1 MLKEPLALIGMSC
14 RLPGG
19 DGLDEFWNL
28 VVQGATAWGSLPA
41 DRLNRDL
48 YFAPDK
54 GTVGKSYS
62 ELGGLV
68 SGRSVDQSVCP
79 LTAEQANHYDIAHQV
94 FLEVASRACRDAGL
108 DPFAMPK
115 DSKTGVYVGHTG
127 GSARVGDYVYSTRI
141 DEAAHILEHVDVA
154 RKLLGDDAVARV
166 AEEVTVAVR
175 QRYPGRQAGRPVTLS
190 ALDAARLVREA
201 LKLEGPY
208 LVVDAACASSLQALA
223 VAARALNAGSIDQA
237 IVGGASYCKSDS
249 LVLFSAAQSV
259 SNKGSCPFGKNADGL
274 VAAEGYVALVL
285 KTLSRAM
292 EDGDRI
298 RAVIRGIGVAS
309 DGKGKSLWAPRQE
322 GQTLAV
328 QRAYPK
334 KEDLSELE
342 YIEAHATSTQVGDAT
357 ELGAL
362 AGLLSQHIPSEKK
375 VPIGS
380 VKANVGHTLETAGL
394 ASLVKVVLAMEHNV
408 IPPGTTADEFN
419 DEFDWKNGPF
429 RVPKSTERWKPRGDG
444 KPRLAAVNAFGIGGL
459 NVHLAISEHVEKV
472 TTVRP
477 VSTGKWLVRDEP
489 IAIVGTGCVLP
500 GALSVSE
507 FEKML
512 AEGRSAIQAVLPER
526 WSLERAVDPTGPSS
540 WHTVAGLGGFVEGFA
555 YDWRR
560 HKVPPKQIAAAN
572 PLQFMLLEA
581 ADAALAG
588 AGLNDETWDRTRV
601 SVVVGTMF
609 GGDFSNDLQIGL
621 RLPETAMIL
630 TEILHRHGL
639 KNSQIN
645 DVLSAY
651 EKKVLERF
659 PALVDETGSFTS
671 STLASRL
678 TKSFD
683 LKGGA
688 LALDAGDC
696 SSTTAI
702 AAAVDMLR
710 DGSSDAVLCA
720 AGQRYLDLVAYEI
733 LSLRGSLASH
743 PRTALDLDGEG
754 RVPGEGAVVLV
765 MKRLADAQAAGD
777 KIHGVIRDV
786 SVSAGEQPEVTATR
800 VMSHVSEA
808 AQISNEAIV
817 TSEYSGVAHPERD
830 RKVLQSLASSG
841 ESEVSHPV
849 SSLDGTIGHLGAAAG
864 AAGVLKLMNAVRTG
878 NLPAANVI
886 EEGGAITGRL
896 RVSANP
902 CPLPV
907 ASTSGYRAGSLTEV
921 NEDLVGHLV
930 LDNGL
935 SPTKQRK
942 NSSFMSPQPQSNA
955 QEKLSEGSIAALFPG
970 QGSQYTGMF
979 QGLATETPEGRV
991 VLEELDEL
999 ARACQAPTLSEVA
1012 WKTPNKMGSGVWET
1026 QWSMYLG
1033 DLFAWK
1039 VLTSMGF
1046 RPGCIASHSFGE
1058 FPALTAAGSWSEVI
1072 GFQATKARAKAVE
1085 QHGPVDGAM
1094 LSILADAEA
1103 VKSAIK
1109 PFESLV
1115 WRCAENAPEQTVVGG
1130 TSRAIDAVEL
1140 LLEPTRARVK
1150 RLAVP
1155 SPFHTP
1161 LLRKAAAELSQTL
1174 DLLPITESQYP
1185 VLSSTTLDVLSTPA
1199 MVRTSLVRQMTETV
1213 RWVEVVKQLYQAGA
1227 RTFVEVGPGAVL
1239 SGLVRRILADCRD
1252 ITIVQFDQRGRTSA
1266 EQMARLQDAL
1276 SLSSYATQTRSAAE
1290 PSKGSKL
1297 LDSKLPGDV
1306 FRFDATARRRE
1317 RNRDAAA
1324 GHAKK
1329 QTTKPVIKAGVS
1341 PSQNGNQTSR
1351 FDYIASVKNSRR
1363 SSGTPD
1369 TNVFSKTNGLAA
1381 TMVDVPSALSQ
1392 QKSRSTPPAVPTAEV
1407 EDVKKFLIEFVIEQ
1421 TGYPREIV
1429 ELDADL
1435 EADLGIDS
1443 IRKAQLFGE
1452 IGQKYDLEV
1461 DDELSLDDFPTLRHL
1476 LEYMQPRIGGGA
1488 SGGGASVE
1496 QPTPSVKS
1504 NGQVHGSSLNGHA
1517 HKEVV
1522 QAAAVAGSAEKNDE
1536 LSNFLIEFVIEQT
1549 GYPREIVELDADLEA
1564 DLGIDSIRK
1573 AQLFGE
1579 IGQKYD
1585 LEVDDELSLDDFP
1598 TLRHLLEYM
1607 QPRIGG
1613 GASGG
1618 GASVEQPTPSVKSN
1632 GQVHGSSLNG
1642 HAHKEVV
1649 QAAAVAGSAEKI
1661 DELSNFLIEFVIEQ
1675 TGYPREIVELDAD
1688 LEADLGIDSIR
1699 KAQLFGEIGQK
1710 YDLEVDDELSL
1721 DDFPTLRHL
1730 LEYMQ
1735 PRIGGG
1741 DVVRSSHEEQ
1751 AISSGTESIDVYRSP
1766 AFLLG
1771 EERGRRDKARIQQ
1784 WGRVI
1789 SSSLSFQDA
1798 PIFPREIGEEL
1809 DGVATGAAVSSSVV
1823 RAAMARPSDALG
1835 TIDVIASIRPEGAGV
1850 IVGFGRHVAPH
1861 GESFTNGDVRG
1872 GTLSVPGLPGTLCG
1886 WNQNGLVSWIDR
1898 FGMSSKGDAHSLTPA
1913 AIAVDHVVRT
1923 ACSIADATDQLR
1935 QMYPLDAP
1943 IFLLCVGEQQI
1954 CRVSVDGNVTV
1965 LANEVSAV
1973 GPQSPLARIALHDGQ
1988 KKIHEAV
1995 NALVGS
2001 ADEERARIS
2010 ATSYWVALEVC
2021 GGKADMC
2028 SGGPTAAWCS
2038 ELSDSLRSLR
2048 LLQSEIRP
2056 SPKAPVR
2063 DQKTTSV
2070 TRRYVVDHCEIA
2082 AAVGDRQISGERV
2095 LVLGSGSIA
2104 EAVAAEVRQRGA
2116 DAVVVSCEGER
2127 EAKQLVEQQ
2136 ESVGALTHLVI
2147 ASAAGESSAG
2157 TYGDLQILLESV
2169 FFTCQQWIIKRSGS
2183 GDIRDATLTA
2193 VTRLGGQFGIDTHID
2208 DVAGGGLAGLFKN
2221 IAREF
2226 PDLQVRV
2233 VDHARE
2239 ARPSEIA
2246 HSTVTE
2252 LCTQED
2258 LVEVGYRAGMRVQM
2272 VSKEAAVPEETT
2284 PLEAVSRGAV
2294 WLVTGGARGV
2304 TAACARAFGK
2314 QYELRLALV
2323 GSTELVTVE
2332 PAWLDLDDSGIKA
2345 LKGRLMVEAKQRG
2358 EDPRRAWKVVEKT
2371 IEIRQSLAA
2380 FDAEG
2385 IEAHYFPCDLSNE
2398 KMVQQMV
2405 ADVQQQVGPVRGI
2418 VHGAGFEAAC
2428 RFEKKTH
2435 AGFCATVGPKALGLE
2450 YLLAATDETMLGAV
2464 VGFGSTSGRF
2474 GGHGQADYAMANDI
2488 LAKIVGRVRADRN
2501 IPATVF
2507 HWHAWD
2513 EVGMASR
2520 PESRFVLEQFG
2531 LKFMPLA
2538 EGVQHFL
2545 DEIAA
2550 GLPAT
2555 EVVVT
2560 ESAFCEAAGCVLSEE
2575 TSKPS
2580 TSAGSLIRHVQPT
2593 AEGASV
2599 SVDFDPTQDKFLV
2612 EHTQY
2617 GRPLLPAVMAAELIA
2632 QSALAAGATHTVREI
2647 RNVMIQRPFG
2657 FSTDTKRE
2665 ATITVGQKNSSGE
2678 VPVIGWAAVQ
2688 NTAGHHLGDPRE
2700 HFSGSIVVDSQG
2712 AIENVLDEQLFPFNP
2727 MVYQEDAPLRH
2738 GQSFRTLSGLF
2749 LDRSGGWGRVTAPD
2763 PHVVAA
2769 PRGAHGWTVPIALL
2783 DGCLVGCAVYSYIL
2797 LGKRVEVPLRFER
2810 LRFAD
2815 TAHENEKCTL
2825 RMFYRS
2831 HDKKESIYDFTLY
2844 GSDNRP
2850 IFALD
2855 GLHLARVPSRQ
2866 EP

>member
-1 MLKEPLALIGMSC
+1 MLKEPLALVGMSC

-19 DGLDEFWNL
+19 DGLDEFWKL
-28 VVQGATAWGSLPA
+28 VAQGATAWGSLPA

-48 YFAPDK
+48 YFATEK
-54 GTVGKSYS
+54 GTIGKSYS
-62 ELGGLV
+62 ELGGLI
-68 SGRSVDQSVCP
+68 SSRPVDQSVCP
-79 LTAEQANHYDIAHQV
+79 LTNDHKKHYDIAHQV

-115 DSKTGVYVGHTG
+115 HSRTGVYVGHTG
-127 GSARVGDYVYSTRI
+127 GSAAVGDYVYSTRI
-141 DEAAHILEHVDVA
+141 DEAAHLLHEVDVA
-154 RKLLGDDAVARV
+154 RELLGDETVKRV
-166 AEEVTVAVR
+166 SEDVTTAVR
-175 QRYPGRQAGRPVTLS
+175 RRYRGRKAGRPIALS

-201 LKLEGPY
+201 LQLEGPY

-223 VAARALNAGSIDQA
+223 IASRALNAGSIDQA

-274 VAAEGYVALVL
+274 VTAEGYVALVL
-285 KTLSRAM
+285 KTLSKAV

-334 KEDLSELE
+334 KEDLSEIE

-362 AGLLSQHIPSEKK
+362 AGLLSRHIPSGKK

-394 ASLVKVVLAMEHNV
+394 ASLVKVVLAMEHNL
-408 IPPGTTADEFN
+408 IPPGTTADELN
-419 DEFDWKNGPF
+419 DDFDWRDGPF
-429 RVPKSTERWKPRGDG
+429 RVPKSTEKWERREDG

-459 NVHLAISEHVEKV
+459 NVHLAISEHVGYV
-472 TTVRP
+472 TGVRP
-477 VSTGKWLVRDEP
+477 AGGRNQLVRDEP

-526 WSLERAVDPTGPSS
+526 WSLERAIDPTGPTS
-540 WHTVAGLGGFVEGFA
+540 WHAVAGLGGFVEGFA

-581 ADAALAG
+581 ADSALAD
-588 AGLNDETWDRTRV
+588 AGFKNETWDRTRV

-621 RLPETAMIL
+621 RLPETAVIL
-630 TEILHRHGL
+630 TDLLQRHGL
-639 KNSQIN
+639 SESQIAE
-645 DVLSAY
+645 VLSAY

-683 LKGGA
+683 LMGGA

-720 AGQRYLDLVAYEI
+720 AGQRYLDLVAYEM
-733 LSLRGSLASH
+733 LSLRGSLASR

-765 MKRLADAQAAGD
+765 MKRLSDAQAEGD
-777 KIHGVIRDV
+777 TIHGVIRDV
-786 SVSAGEQPEVTATR
+786 CVSAGEQPEVTATR
-800 VMSHVSEA
+800 VIDNIFESTQIPHEA
-808 AQISNEAIV
+808 VV
-817 TSEYSGVAHPERD
+817 TSEYSGVAHRERD
-830 RKVLQSLASSG
+830 KEVLKSLAARAESG
-841 ESEVSHPV
+841 SVHPV
-849 SSLDGTIGHLGAAAG
+849 SSLDGQIGHLGAAAG
-864 AAGVLKLMNAVRTG
+864 AAGVLKLMNAVRSG
-878 NLPAANVI
+878 SLPAAGSIPDELTVLDH
-886 EEGGAITGRL
+886 L
-896 RVSANP
+896 RVSSKLR
-902 CPLPV
+902 PLPV
-907 ASTSGYRAGSLTEV
+907 ASTDGYRAGSLTEV
-921 NEDLVGHLV
+921 NDDLIGHLV

-935 SPTKQRK
+935 SLPREGSREGKQ
-942 NSSFMSPQPQSNA
+942 SSSMSPAPQNKTHM
-955 QEKLSEGSIAALFPG
+955 QGNTGRIAALFPG

-979 QGLATETPEGRV
+979 QGLAKETPEGQV
-991 VLEELDEL
+991 VLAELDEL
-999 ARACQAPTLSEVA
+999 ARSCQAPTLAEVA
-1012 WKTPNKMGSGVWET
+1012 WKSPNKMGSGVWET
-1026 QWSMYLG
+1026 QWAMYLG

-1039 VLTSMGF
+1039 VLKAMGF
-1046 RPGCIASHSFGE
+1046 RPDCIASHSFGE
-1058 FPALTAAGSWSEVI
+1058 FPAIAAAGCWSEAI
-1072 GFQATKARAKAVE
+1072 GFRATKARAEAVE
-1085 QHGPVDGAM
+1085 QHGPPDGAM
-1094 LSILADAEA
+1094 LSILAGAE
-1103 VKSAIK
+1103 VVQSAIK
-1109 PFESLV
+1109 PFDSLV

-1140 LLEPTRARVK
+1140 LLEPTRTRAK

-1161 LLRKAAAELSQTL
+1161 LLKRAAAELSQTL
-1174 DLLPITESQYP
+1174 DLLPITESQFP
-1185 VLSSTTLDVLSTPA
+1185 ILSSTTLNVLSTPA
-1199 MVRTSLVRQMTETV
+1199 TVRTSLVRQMTETV
-1213 RWVEVVKQLYQAGA
+1213 RWVQVVKQLYEQGV

-1266 EQMARLQDAL
+1266 EQMARLQDTLGL
-1276 SLSSYATQTRSAAE
+1276 STGAVQAGASAQHGTN
-1290 PSKGSKL
+1290 SQSF
-1297 LDSKLPGDV
+1297 GDV
-1306 FRFDATARRRE
+1306 SRFDATARRRE

-1324 GHAKK
+1324 GGREK
-1329 QTTKPVIKAGVS
+1329 QALKPVAKAEAP
-1341 PSQNGNQTSR
+1341 PSRNGTHAAR
-1351 FDYIASVKNSRR
+1351 FDYVASARNSSQRQ
-1363 SSGTPD
+1363 GAPTQ
-1369 TNVFSKTNGLAA
+1369 NGFSKPGGAGA
-1381 TMVDVPSALSQ
+1381 SIVDVPSALSQ
-1392 QKSRSTPPAVPTAEV
+1392 PNSRSEMPAIPKAGILEV
-1407 EDVKKFLIEFVIEQ
+1407 ESFLIDFVIEQ

-1452 IGQKYDLEV
+1452 IGQKYDLQA

-1476 LEYMQPRIGGGA
+1476 LEYMQSRIGGGD
-1488 SGGGASVE
+1488 VQ
-1496 QPTPSVKS
+1496 QPAPLAES
-1504 NGQVHGSSLNGHA
+1504 NGHA
-1517 HKEVV
+1517 HASSVNGHAGNGV
-1522 QAAAVAGSAEKNDE
+1522 AHAAPVAVSLEKIDE
-1536 LSNFLIEFVIEQT
+1536 LSEFLIDFVIEQT

-1585 LEVDDELSLDDFP
+1585 LQADDELSLDDFP

-1613 GASGG
+1613 GD
-1618 GASVEQPTPSVKSN
+1618 VQQPAPLAES
-1632 GQVHGSSLNG
+1632 NG
-1642 HAHKEVV
+1642 HAHASSVNGHAGNGV
-1649 QAAAVAGSAEKI
+1649 AHAAPVAVSLEKI
-1661 DELSNFLIEFVIEQ
+1661 DELSEFLIDFVIEQ

-1710 YDLEVDDELSL
+1710 YDLQADDELSL

-1730 LEYMQ
+1730 LNYMQ

-1741 DVVRSSHEEQ
+1741 DVRANDGDRSVSSVAEAVDIYRSS
-1751 AISSGTESIDVYRSP
+1751 V
-1766 AFLLG
+1766 FLAG
-1771 EERGRRDKARIQQ
+1771 EEKGRRDREKIQQ
-1784 WGRVI
+1784 WARRL
-1789 SSSLSFQDA
+1789 SSSMSFQDA
-1798 PIFPREIGEEL
+1798 PVFSREIGEEL
-1809 DGVATGAAVSSSVV
+1809 DGVAFGAGVSASVV
-1823 RAAMARPSDALG
+1823 RAAMARPFDAIG
-1835 TIDVIASIRPEGAGV
+1835 TFDIIASVQPEETGV
-1850 IVGFGRHVAPH
+1850 ALGFGRHVAPH
-1861 GESFTNGDVRG
+1861 AEAFTNDSVVG
-1872 GTLSVPGLPGTLCG
+1872 GSLSIPGLPGMLCG
-1886 WNQNGLVSWIDR
+1886 WNQNGIIAWIDCL
-1898 FGMSSKGDAHSLTPA
+1898 GQSVNENDHTLTPA
-1913 AIAVDHVVRT
+1913 AIAVDHVIRT
-1923 ACSIADATDQLR
+1923 AHSTADATEQLR
-1935 QMYPLDAP
+1935 QLCPLGTP
-1943 IFLLCVGEQQI
+1943 VFLLSIGEQQI
-1954 CRVSVDGNVTV
+1954 CRVEVDGDVTV
-1965 LANEVSAV
+1965 LANEMNAV
-1973 GPQSPLARIALHDGQ
+1973 RPESPLDRISLHDGQ
-1988 KKIHEAV
+1988 RNIHDAV
-1995 NALVGS
+1995 LALVGR
-2001 ADEERARIS
+2001 DEEEQARMS
-2010 ATSYWVALEVC
+2010 ATSHWLALGVFN
-2021 GGKADMC
+2021 GKAYVH
-2028 SGGPTAAWCS
+2028 SGGPIAQWCP
-2038 ELSDSLRSLR
+2038 ELSESLRG
-2048 LLQSEIRP
+2048 LQVHQSKKRP
-2056 SPKAPVR
+2056 STKGPVHDR
-2063 DQKTTSV
+2063 ETPSV
-2070 TRRYVVDHCEIA
+2070 TRRYVVDHCEMA
-2082 AAVGDRQISGERV
+2082 AAGGDRRLAGERV
-2095 LVLGSGSIA
+2095 LVFGSGKIA
-2104 EAVAAEVRQRGA
+2104 DAVAAEIRQRGA
-2116 DAVVVSCEGER
+2116 DAVVASCGGYS
-2127 EAKQLVEQQ
+2127 EAKQFIQQQ
-2136 ESVGALTHLVI
+2136 ESIGAVTHLVI
-2147 ASAAGESSAG
+2147 ASAAGKSSAG
-2157 TYGDLQILLESV
+2157 TYSDLQVLLESV
-2169 FFTCQQWIIKRSGS
+2169 FFTCQQWIIKRTEA

-2193 VTRLGGQFGIDTHID
+2193 VTRLGGQFGIDSHID
-2208 DVAGGGLAGLFKN
+2208 NVAGGGLTGLFKN

-2252 LCTQED
+2252 LCTKSD
-2258 LVEVGYRAGMRVQM
+2258 IIEVGYRAATRLQM
-2272 VSKEAAVPEETT
+2272 ASQEAIVPEDTT
-2284 PLEAVSRGAV
+2284 PLEAVSRGSV

-2314 QYELRLALV
+2314 QYGLRLALV
-2323 GSTELVTVE
+2323 GSTELVVVE
-2332 PAWLDLDDSGIKA
+2332 PRWLDLDDAGMKT

-2358 EDPRRAWKVVEKT
+2358 EDPRRTWTVVEKT
-2371 IEIRQSLAA
+2371 IEIRRSLAA

-2385 IEAHYFPCDLSNE
+2385 IEAHYFPCDLSNQE
-2398 KMVQQMV
+2398 TVRQMV
-2405 ADVQQQVGPVRGI
+2405 ADVQHQVGPVRGI
-2418 VHGAGFEAAC
+2418 VHGAGFESAC

-2435 AGFCATVGPKALGLE
+2435 AGFSATVFPKALGLE
-2450 YLLAATDETMLGAV
+2450 YLLAATDEKMLGAV
-2464 VGFGSTSGRF
+2464 IGFGSTSGRF
-2474 GGHGQADYAMANDI
+2474 GGHGQADYAMANDL

-2545 DEIAA
+2545 DEIAS
-2550 GLPAT
+2550 GLLVS
-2555 EVVVT
+2555 EVIVT
-2560 ESAFCEAAGCVLSEE
+2560 EPAFCEAAGVTKADVKEKGTGGIE
-2575 TSKPS
+2575 
-2580 TSAGSLIRHVQPT
+2580 AIGSLVKNVNPT
-2593 AEGASV
+2593 GEGASV
-2599 SVDFDPTQDKFLV
+2599 RVDFDPTQDMFLV

-2632 QSALAAGATHTVREI
+2632 QSALAAGATRAVREI
-2647 RNVMIQRPFG
+2647 RDVTIQRPFG

-2665 ATITVGQKNSSGE
+2665 ATITVGQNNGSGE
-2678 VPVIGWAAVQ
+2678 VPVVGWAAVQ
-2688 NTAGHHLGDPRE
+2688 NTAGRELGDPRE
-2700 HFSGSIVVDSQG
+2700 HFSGTIAVDSQG

-2727 MVYQEDAPLRH
+2727 MVYQEEAPLRH

-2763 PHVVAA
+2763 PNIVAA
-2769 PRGAHGWTVPIALL
+2769 PRGADGWTVPIALL
-2783 DGCLVGCAVYSYIL
+2783 DGCIVGCAVYSYIL

-2815 TAHENEKCTL
+2815 TARKNEKCTV

-2831 HDKKESIYDFTLY
+2831 HDERESIYDFTLY
-2844 GSDNRP
+2844 GSDSRP
-2850 IFALD
+2850 ILALD
-2855 GLHLARVPSRQ
+2855 GLHLACVPSRQ
-2866 EP
+2866 ES

>member
-1 MLKEPLALIGMSC
+1 MLKEPLALVGMSC

-19 DGLDEFWNL
+19 DGLDEFWKL
-28 VVQGATAWGSLPA
+28 VVNGATAWGSLPA
-41 DRLNRDL
+41 DRLDRDL
-48 YFAPDK
+48 YFAAEK
-54 GTVGKSYS
+54 GTIGKSYS

-68 SGRSVDQSVCP
+68 SSRPVDQSVCP
-79 LTAEQANHYDIAHQV
+79 LTNDHKTRYDIAHQV
-94 FLEVASRACRDAGL
+94 FLEVASRACLDAGL

-115 DSKTGVYVGHTG
+115 HSRTGVYVGHTG
-127 GSARVGDYVYSTRI
+127 GSAAVGDYVYSTRI
-141 DEAAHILEHVDVA
+141 DEAAHLLHEVDVA
-154 RKLLGDDAVARV
+154 RELLGDDAVARV
-166 AEEVTVAVR
+166 SKDITAAVR
-175 QRYPGRQAGRPVTLS
+175 RRYPGRKPGRPIALS

-201 LKLEGPY
+201 LQLEGPY

-223 VAARALNAGSIDQA
+223 IAARALNAGSIDQA

-274 VAAEGYVALVL
+274 VTAEGYVALVL
-285 KTLSRAM
+285 KTLSKAV

-334 KEDLSELE
+334 KEDLSEIE

-362 AGLLSQHIPSEKK
+362 AGLLSQHIPPDKK

-394 ASLVKVVLAMEHNV
+394 ASLVKVVLAMEHNL
-408 IPPGTTADEFN
+408 IPPGTTADQLN
-419 DEFDWKNGPF
+419 DEFNWRDGPF
-429 RVPKSTERWKPRGDG
+429 RVPKSTEKWERREDG

-459 NVHLAISEHVEKV
+459 NVHLAIAEHVQSVKA
-472 TTVRP
+472 VRP
-477 VSTGKWLVRDEP
+477 AGGGNQLVRDEP
-489 IAIVGTGCVLP
+489 IAIVGAGCVLP

-526 WSLERAVDPTGPSS
+526 WSLERAIDPTGPKS
-540 WHTVAGLGGFVEGFA
+540 WHAMAGLGGFVEGFE

-588 AGLNDETWDRTRV
+588 AGLKNETWDRTRV

-609 GGDFSNDLQIGL
+609 GGDFSHDLQIGL
-621 RLPETAMIL
+621 RLPETAVIL
-630 TEILHRHGL
+630 TDLLQRHGL
-639 KNSQIN
+639 SDSQIVE
-645 DVLSAY
+645 VLSAY

-678 TKSFD
+678 TKSFN
-683 LKGGA
+683 LMGGA

-710 DGSSDAVLCA
+710 DGSNDAVLCA
-720 AGQRYLDLVAYEI
+720 AGQRYLDLVAYEM
-733 LSLRGSLASH
+733 LSLRGSLALG

-765 MKRLADAQAAGD
+765 MKRLSDAEAAGD
-777 KIHGVIRDV
+777 TIHGVIRDV
-786 SVSAGEQPEVTATR
+786 RVSAGEQPAVTAAR
-800 VMSHVSEA
+800 VMDDVSELT
-808 AQISNEAIV
+808 QLPHEAVV
-817 TSEYSGVAHPERD
+817 TSEYSGVAHPARD
-830 RKVLQSLASSG
+830 KEVLKLLAVRA
-841 ESEVSHPV
+841 ESETVRPV
-849 SSLDGTIGHLGAAAG
+849 SSLDGQIGHLGAAAG
-864 AAGVLKLMNAVRTG
+864 AAGVLKLMNAVRSG
-878 NLPAANVI
+878 SLPAAGSISVDQ
-886 EEGGAITGRL
+886 TVFDHL
-896 RVSANP
+896 RVSSKS

-907 ASTSGYRAGSLTEV
+907 ASTDGYRAGSLTEV
-921 NEDLVGHLV
+921 NDDLIGHLV

-935 SPTKQRK
+935 SLAKEGRH
-942 NSSFMSPQPQSNA
+942 SSSMLPELQNNTRAQVNA
-955 QEKLSEGSIAALFPG
+955 GRIAALFPG

-979 QGLATETPEGRV
+979 QGLANETPEGRV
-991 VLEELDEL
+991 VLAELDEL
-999 ARACQAPTLSEVA
+999 ARSCQAPTLAEVA
-1012 WKTPNKMGSGVWET
+1012 WKSPNKMGSGVWET
-1026 QWSMYLG
+1026 QWAMYLG

-1039 VLTSMGF
+1039 VLKAMGF
-1046 RPGCIASHSFGE
+1046 HPDCIASHSFGE
-1058 FPALTAAGSWSEVI
+1058 FPALAAAGCWSEAI
-1072 GFQATKARAKAVE
+1072 GFRATKARAEAVD
-1085 QHGPVDGAM
+1085 QYGPSDGAM
-1094 LSILADAEA
+1094 LSILAGAE
-1103 VKSAIK
+1103 VVQSAIK
-1109 PFESLV
+1109 PFDSLV

-1130 TSRAIDAVEL
+1130 ASRAIDAVEL
-1140 LLEPTRARVK
+1140 LLEPTRTRAK

-1161 LLRKAAAELSQTL
+1161 LLKRAAAELSQAL
-1174 DLLPITESQYP
+1174 ELLPIAESQFP
-1185 VLSSTTLDVLSTPA
+1185 ILSSTTLNVLSTPA
-1199 MVRTSLVRQMTETV
+1199 TVRTSLVRQMTETV
-1213 RWVEVVKQLYQAGA
+1213 RWVQVVKHLYEQGV

-1252 ITIVQFDQRGRTSA
+1252 TTIIQFDQRGRTSA
-1266 EQMARLQDAL
+1266 AQMARLQDAL
-1276 SLSSYATQTRSAAE
+1276 GLSAGAVQPGAGAQHGT
-1290 PSKGSKL
+1290 GSQ
-1297 LDSKLPGDV
+1297 SVGDIS
-1306 FRFDATARRRE
+1306 RFDATARRRE
-1317 RNRDAAA
+1317 HNRNAAA
-1324 GHAKK
+1324 GGRKK
-1329 QTTKPVIKAGVS
+1329 QALKPVAKAEVPPS
-1341 PSQNGNQTSR
+1341 PNGNHSAR
-1351 FDYIASVKNSRR
+1351 FDYVASARNSSQRQ
-1363 SSGTPD
+1363 GAPTQ
-1369 TNVFSKTNGLAA
+1369 NGFSKPRGAGA
-1381 TMVDVPSALSQ
+1381 SIVDVPSALSQ
-1392 QKSRSTPPAVPTAEV
+1392 PNSRSEMPASPKVGILEV
-1407 EDVKKFLIEFVIEQ
+1407 ESFLIDFVIEQ

-1452 IGQKYDLEV
+1452 IGQKYDLQA

-1476 LEYMQPRIGGGA
+1476 LDYMQPRIGGGSA
-1488 SGGGASVE
+1488 VQQSAPLAES
-1496 QPTPSVKS
+1496 
-1504 NGQVHGSSLNGHA
+1504 NGHA
-1517 HKEVV
+1517 HASSMNGHASNGVAH
-1522 QAAAVAGSAEKNDE
+1522 AATVAGTPNKIEE
-1536 LSNFLIEFVIEQT
+1536 LSEFLIDFVIEQT

-1585 LEVDDELSLDDFP
+1585 LQADDELSLDDFP
-1598 TLRHLLEYM
+1598 TLRHLLDYM

-1613 GASGG
+1613 GSAVQQS
-1618 GASVEQPTPSVKSN
+1618 APLAES
-1632 GQVHGSSLNG
+1632 NG
-1642 HAHKEVV
+1642 HAHASSMNGHASNGVAH
-1649 QAAAVAGSAEKI
+1649 AATVAGTPNKI
-1661 DELSNFLIEFVIEQ
+1661 EELSEFLIDFVIEQ

-1710 YDLEVDDELSL
+1710 YDLQADDDLSL

-1730 LEYMQ
+1730 LDYMQ

-1741 DVVRSSHEEQ
+1741 DVRADYGERSV
-1751 AISSGTESIDVYRSP
+1751 SSVTEAVDVYRSTS
-1766 AFLLG
+1766 FLSG
-1771 EERGRRDKARIQQ
+1771 EEKGRRDREKIQQ
-1784 WGRVI
+1784 WARCF

-1798 PIFPREIGEEL
+1798 PVFPREIGEEL
-1809 DGVATGAAVSSSVV
+1809 DGVASGAGVSASVV
-1823 RAAMARPSDALG
+1823 RAAMARPFDAIG
-1835 TIDVIASIRPEGAGV
+1835 AFDIIASVQPEKTGIV
-1850 IVGFGRHVAPH
+1850 VGFGRHVAPH
-1861 GESFTNGDVRG
+1861 ADAFTNDSVVG
-1872 GTLSVPGLPGTLCG
+1872 GSLIIPGLPGMLCG
-1886 WNQNGLVSWIDR
+1886 WNQNGIIAWLDCSVRSVSEND
-1898 FGMSSKGDAHSLTPA
+1898 HTLTPA
-1913 AIAVDHVVRT
+1913 AIAVDHVIRT
-1923 ACSIADATDQLR
+1923 AHSTAEATEQLR
-1935 QMYPLDAP
+1935 RLCPLDAP
-1943 IFLLCVGEQQI
+1943 VFLLCIGEQQI
-1954 CRVSVDGNVTV
+1954 CRVDIDGGVTV
-1965 LANEVSAV
+1965 LANEVHAV
-1973 GPQSPLARIALHDGQ
+1973 RPESPLDRIALHDGQ
-1988 KKIHEAV
+1988 RNIHDAV
-1995 NALVGS
+1995 IALVGG
-2001 ADEERARIS
+2001 DEEEQARMS
-2010 ATSYWVALEVC
+2010 ATSHWLALGVFD
-2021 GGKADMC
+2021 GKAYVH
-2028 SGGPTAAWCS
+2028 SGGPTAQWCPDLS
-2038 ELSDSLRSLR
+2038 ESLHGLQVHQSSI
-2048 LLQSEIRP
+2048 LLP
-2056 SPKAPVR
+2056 TKGPVR
-2063 DQKTTSV
+2063 SRKTPSV
-2070 TRRYVVDHCEIA
+2070 TRRYVVDHCEMA
-2082 AAVGDRQISGERV
+2082 AAAGDRRLSGERV
-2095 LVLGSGSIA
+2095 LVFGSGKIA
-2104 EAVAAEVRQRGA
+2104 DAVAAEVRQRGA
-2116 DAVVVSCEGER
+2116 DAVVASCR
-2127 EAKQLVEQQ
+2127 KYSDAKQFIEQQ
-2136 ESVGALTHLVI
+2136 ESIGAVTHLVV
-2147 ASAAGESSAG
+2147 ANAVEESSSG
-2157 TYGDLQILLESV
+2157 KYGELQSILESV
-2169 FFTCQQWIIKRSGS
+2169 FFVCQQWIIKRTEA

-2208 DVAGGGLAGLFKN
+2208 DVSGGGLAGLFKN

-2233 VDHARE
+2233 VDHARDT
-2239 ARPSEIA
+2239 RPSEMA

-2252 LCTQED
+2252 LCTKSD
-2258 LVEVGYRAGMRVQM
+2258 IVEVGYRAATRMQM
-2272 VSKEAAVPEETT
+2272 ASQEASVPDRTT
-2284 PLEAVSRGAV
+2284 PLEAVSRGSV

-2314 QYELRLALV
+2314 QYGLRLALV
-2323 GSTELVTVE
+2323 GSTELVAVE
-2332 PAWLDLDDSGIKA
+2332 PGWLDLDDAGIKT

-2371 IEIRQSLAA
+2371 IEIRRSLAA

-2385 IEAHYFPCDLSNE
+2385 IEAHYFPCDLSDQE
-2398 KMVQQMV
+2398 AVRQMV
-2405 ADVQQQVGPVRGI
+2405 ADVQRQVGPVRGI
-2418 VHGAGFEAAC
+2418 VHGAGFESAC

-2435 AGFCATVGPKALGLE
+2435 AGFSATVFPKALGLE
-2450 YLLAATDETMLGAV
+2450 YILAATDEKMLGAV
-2464 VGFGSTSGRF
+2464 IGFGSTSGRF
-2474 GGHGQADYAMANDI
+2474 GGHGQADYAMANDL
-2488 LAKIVGRVRADRN
+2488 LAKIVGRVRAGRN

-2545 DEIAA
+2545 DEIAS
-2550 GLPAT
+2550 GLPVS
-2555 EVVVT
+2555 EVIVT
-2560 ESAFCEAAGCVLSEE
+2560 EPAFCEAAGCVLSES
-2575 TSKPS
+2575 TSKTS
-2580 TSAGSLIRHVQPT
+2580 TAAGSLIRHVQAT
-2593 AEGASV
+2593 GEGLSV
-2599 SVDFDPTQDKFLV
+2599 SVDFDPTQDTFLV

-2617 GRPLLPAVMAAELIA
+2617 GRPLLPAVMATEIIA
-2632 QSALAAGATHTVREI
+2632 QSALAAGVTRTVREI
-2647 RNVMIQRPFG
+2647 RDVTIQRPFG

-2665 ATITVGQKNSSGE
+2665 ATITVGQNNGSGE
-2678 VPVIGWAAVQ
+2678 VPVVGWAAVQ
-2688 NTAGHHLGDPRE
+2688 NTAGHELGDPRE
-2700 HFSGSIVVDSQG
+2700 HFSGSIAVDSQG

-2763 PHVVAA
+2763 PNIVAA
-2769 PRGAHGWTVPIALL
+2769 PRGARGWTVPIALL

-2815 TAHENEKCTL
+2815 AAHENEKCTV

-2831 HDKKESIYDFTLY
+2831 HDEKESIYDFTLY

-2850 IFALD
+2850 ILALD

-2866 EP
+2866 ES

>member
-1 MLKEPLALIGMSC
+1 MNFKSLNEEKTVLKEPLALVGMSC

-48 YFAPDK
+48 YFAPEK

-68 SGRSVDQSVCP
+68 SNRSVDQSVCP
-79 LTAEQANHYDIAHQV
+79 LTADQANHYDIAHQV
-94 FLEVASRACRDAGL
+94 FLEVASRACCDAGL

-115 DSKTGVYVGHTG
+115 DSRTGVYVGHTG

-141 DEAAHILEHVDVA
+141 DEAAHILERVDVA
-154 RKLLGDDAVARV
+154 RELLGDNAVARL
-166 AEEVTVAVR
+166 AEDVTAAVR
-175 QRYPGRQAGRPVTLS
+175 QRYPGRQAGRPVALS

-223 VAARALNAGSIDQA
+223 IAARALNAGSIDQA

-274 VAAEGYVALVL
+274 VTAEGYVALVL
-285 KTLSRAM
+285 KTLSKAV

-334 KEDLSELE
+334 KEDLSELD

-357 ELGAL
+357 ELDAL
-362 AGLLSQHIPSEKK
+362 AGLLSRYIPGGKK

-419 DEFDWKNGPF
+419 DEFDWKGGPF
-429 RVPKSTERWKPRGDG
+429 RVPKSTETWEPRGDG

-459 NVHLAISEHVEKV
+459 NVHLAISEHVENV
-472 TTVRP
+472 RTVYP
-477 VSTGKWLVRDEP
+477 VSAGNRLARDEP
-489 IAIVGTGCVLP
+489 IAIVGAGCVLP

-512 AEGRSAIQAVLPER
+512 VEGRSAIQSVLPER
-526 WSLERAVDPTGPSS
+526 WSLERAIDPTGPKS

-588 AGLNDETWDRTRV
+588 AGLKDETWDRTRV

-609 GGDFSNDLQIGL
+609 GGDFSHDLQIGL
-621 RLPETAMIL
+621 RLPETAVIL
-630 TEILHRHGL
+630 TDLLRRHGL
-639 KNSQIN
+639 SEKQIV
-645 DVLSAY
+645 DVLAAY

-683 LKGGA
+683 LMGGA

-710 DGSSDAVLCA
+710 DGSSDTVLCA
-720 AGQRYLDLVAYEI
+720 AGQRYLDLVAYEM
-733 LSLRGSLASH
+733 LSLRGSLASQ
-743 PRTALDLDGEG
+743 PRTALDLAGEG

-777 KIHGVIRDV
+777 TIHGVIRDV

-808 AQISNEAIV
+808 AQISDEAVV

-830 RKVLQSLASSG
+830 EKVLHSLALSHKT
-841 ESEVSHPV
+841 EVSHPV

-864 AAGVLKLMNAVRTG
+864 AAGVLKLMNVVRTG
-878 NLPAANVI
+878 NLPAAHVI
-886 EEGGAITGRL
+886 EEERAVTGRL
-896 RVSANP
+896 RVPAKP
-902 CPLPV
+902 CTLPV

-921 NEDLVGHLV
+921 NDDLVGYLV

-942 NSSFMSPQPQSNA
+942 KSSFMSPQPQSNA
-955 QEKLSEGSIAALFPG
+955 QTKSSEGSIAALFPG

-979 QGLATETPEGRV
+979 QGLATETPEGRE
-991 VLEELDEL
+991 VLAELDEL
-999 ARACQAPTLSEVA
+999 ARSCQAQTLAEVA
-1012 WKTPNKMGSGVWET
+1012 WKSPNKMGSGVWET
-1026 QWSMYLG
+1026 QWAMYLS

-1039 VLTSMGF
+1039 MLMAMGF
-1046 RPGCIASHSFGE
+1046 RPSCIASHSFGE
-1058 FPALTAAGSWSEVI
+1058 FPALAAAGSWSETI
-1072 GFQATKARAKAVE
+1072 GFQATKARAEAVDH
-1085 QHGPVDGAM
+1085 HGPVDGAM
-1094 LSILADAEA
+1094 LSVLADAEA
-1103 VKSAIK
+1103 VQSAIK

-1161 LLRKAAAELSQTL
+1161 LLKKAAAELSQVL
-1174 DLLPITESQYP
+1174 DSLPITDSQYS

-1199 MVRTSLVRQMTETV
+1199 TVRTSLVRQMTETV
-1213 RWVEVVKQLYQAGA
+1213 RWVEVVKQLYRQGV

-1266 EQMARLQDAL
+1266 EQMARLRDTL
-1276 SLSSYATQTRSAAE
+1276 NLSSCATQTCSASE
-1290 PSKGSKL
+1290 
-1297 LDSKLPGDV
+1297 DSKLPGNV
-1306 FRFDATARRRE
+1306 SRFDATARRRE
-1317 RNRDAAA
+1317 RNRENAA
-1324 GHAKK
+1324 GQMKK
-1329 QTTKPVIKAGVS
+1329 QTPKPDAKAGVS
-1341 PSQNGNQTSR
+1341 PSENGNQTPR
-1351 FDYIASVKNSRR
+1351 FDYISSVRNFSQSNGVMEKNS
-1363 SSGTPD
+1363 
-1369 TNVFSKTNGLAA
+1369 FSKTNGLAVPI
-1381 TMVDVPSALSQ
+1381 VDVPSALSQ
-1392 QKSRSTPPAVPTAEV
+1392 QNSLPVAVSSEV
-1407 EDVKKFLIEFVIEQ
+1407 EDIKSFLIDFVIEQ

-1452 IGQKYDLEV
+1452 IGQKYDLQA
-1461 DDELSLDDFPTLRHL
+1461 DDDLSLDDFPTLRHL
-1476 LEYMQPRIGGGA
+1476 LEYMQPRIGGGTTT
-1488 SGGGASVE
+1488 E
-1496 QPTPSVKS
+1496 QPAPVAQS
-1504 NGQVHGSSLNGHA
+1504 NGQVHVSSVNGHA
-1517 HKEVV
+1517 LNSVV
-1522 QAAAVAGSAEKNDE
+1522 HTAAVAISSEKVDE
-1536 LSNFLIEFVIEQT
+1536 LSNFLIDFVIEQT

-1585 LEVDDELSLDDFP
+1585 LQADDDLSLDDFP

-1613 GASGG
+1613 G
-1618 GASVEQPTPSVKSN
+1618 N
-1632 GQVHGSSLNG
+1632 
-1642 HAHKEVV
+1642 
-1649 QAAAVAGSAEKI
+1649 
-1661 DELSNFLIEFVIEQ
+1661 
-1675 TGYPREIVELDAD
+1675 
-1688 LEADLGIDSIR
+1688 
-1699 KAQLFGEIGQK
+1699 
-1710 YDLEVDDELSL
+1710 
-1721 DDFPTLRHL
+1721 
-1730 LEYMQ
+1730 
-1735 PRIGGG
+1735 
-1741 DVVRSSHEEQ
+1741 VVRSIHEDRT
-1751 AISSGTESIDVYRSP
+1751 ISSGDESIDVYRAP

-1771 EERGRRDKARIQQ
+1771 EERGRREKASVQQ
-1784 WGRVI
+1784 WSRVI

-1798 PIFPREIGEEL
+1798 PVFPREIGEEL
-1809 DGVATGAAVSSSVV
+1809 DGVAAGASVSSSVV
-1823 RAAMARPSDALG
+1823 RAAMARPFDALG
-1835 TIDVIASIRPEGAGV
+1835 TMDVVASIQPEEIGV
-1850 IVGFGRHVAPH
+1850 LVGFGRHIAPH
-1861 GESFTNGDVRG
+1861 GKTFTNGSVSG
-1872 GTLSVPGLPGTLCG
+1872 GTLSISGLPGTLCG
-1886 WNQNGLVSWIDR
+1886 WNQHGLVAWIGR
-1898 FGMSSKGDAHSLTPA
+1898 SSRSSKRDAHSLTPA

-1923 ACSIADATDQLR
+1923 ADSIADAADQLR

-1943 IFLLCVGEQQI
+1943 VFLLSAGEQQI
-1954 CRVSVDGNVTV
+1954 CKVSVDGDVTV

-1973 GPQSPLARIALHDGQ
+1973 EPQSPLARIALHDGQ
-1988 KKIHEAV
+1988 TSIHDAV
-1995 NALVGS
+1995 NAFAGS
-2001 ADEERARIS
+2001 GKDERARMS
-2010 ATSYWVALEVC
+2010 ATSYWVAV
-2021 GGKADMC
+2021 GVFDGKAC
-2028 SGGPTAAWCS
+2028 VRSGGPISKWCS
-2038 ELSDSLRSLR
+2038 DISDSLNGIQVF
-2048 LLQSEIRP
+2048 QSQIRP
-2056 SPKAPVR
+2056 PAKTPVR
-2063 DQKTTSV
+2063 DRQTASV
-2070 TRRYVVDHCEIA
+2070 TSRYVVGHCEMA
-2082 AAVGDRQISGERV
+2082 AAEGSRRLSGERV

-2104 EAVAAEVRQRGA
+2104 EAVAAEFRQCGA
-2116 DAVVVSCEGER
+2116 DTIVVSCEGEH

-2136 ESVGALTHLVI
+2136 ESLGIVTHLVV
-2147 ASAAGESSAG
+2147 ASAAEESSAG
-2157 TYGDLQILLESV
+2157 THRDLQMLLESV
-2169 FFTCQQWIIKRSGS
+2169 FFACQQWIIKRAET
-2183 GDIRDATLTA
+2183 GDICDATLTA
-2193 VTRLGGQFGIDTHID
+2193 VTRLGGQFGIDTHVD
-2208 DVAGGGLAGLFKN
+2208 NVAGGGLAGLFKN

-2226 PDLQVRV
+2226 PELQVRV

-2239 ARPSEIA
+2239 TRPSDIA
-2246 HSTVTE
+2246 HITVTE
-2252 LCTQED
+2252 LCAKGD
-2258 LVEVGYRAGMRVQM
+2258 IVEVGYRSGMRMQL
-2272 VSKEAAVPEETT
+2272 VSREAAVPEKTT
-2284 PLEAVSRGAV
+2284 PIEAVSRGAV
-2294 WLVTGGARGV
+2294 WIVTGGARGV

-2314 QYELRLALV
+2314 QYGLRLALV
-2323 GSTELVTVE
+2323 GSTELVAVE
-2332 PAWLDLDDSGIKA
+2332 PGWLDLDDSGIKL

-2358 EDPRRAWKVVEKT
+2358 DDPRRAWKVVEKT
-2371 IEIRQSLAA
+2371 IEIRRSLAT
-2380 FDAEG
+2380 FDVEG
-2385 IEAHYFPCDLSNE
+2385 IEARYFRCDLSNE
-2398 KMVQQMV
+2398 EMVQQMV
-2405 ADVQQQVGPVRGI
+2405 GDVQHQIGPVRGI

-2435 AGFCATVGPKALGLE
+2435 AGLCATVGPKALGLE
-2450 YLLAATDETMLGAV
+2450 YLLAATDKTMLGAV
-2464 VGFGSTSGRF
+2464 IGFGSTSGRF
-2474 GGHGQADYAMANDI
+2474 GGHGQADYAMANDL
-2488 LAKIVGRVRADRN
+2488 LAKIVDRVRADRN

-2550 GLPAT
+2550 GLPVS
-2555 EVVVT
+2555 EVIVT
-2560 ESAFCEAAGCVLSEE
+2560 EPAFCEAAGSVRNDVTPE
-2575 TSKPS
+2575 TSVS
-2580 TSAGSLIRHVQPT
+2580 VGSLIQGLQST
-2593 AEGASV
+2593 EDGMSISV
-2599 SVDFDPTQDKFLV
+2599 GFDPTKDRFLV

-2632 QSALAAGATHTVREI
+2632 QSVLAAKETGTIREFRDI
-2647 RNVMIQRPFG
+2647 TIHRPFG
-2657 FSTDTKRE
+2657 FSTDIRRE
-2665 ATITVGQKNSSGE
+2665 ATMTVGQANSSGE

-2688 NTAGHHLGDPRE
+2688 NAAGHQMGDPRE
-2700 HFSGSIVVDSQG
+2700 HFSGKVLVNATG
-2712 AIENVLDEQLFPFNP
+2712 AIDKPLDEQLFPFNP

-2763 PHVVAA
+2763 PNIVAA
-2769 PRGAHGWTVPIALL
+2769 PRGADGWTVPIALL
-2783 DGCLVGCAVYSYIL
+2783 DGCIVGCAVYSYIL
-2797 LGKRVEVPLRFER
+2797 LGKRVEVPMRFER

-2815 TAHENEKCTL
+2815 TARENEKCTV
-2825 RMFYRS
+2825 RMFYRL
-2831 HDKKESIYDFTLY
+2831 HDEKESVYDFTLY
-2844 GSDNRP
+2844 GSDSRP
-2850 IFALD
+2850 ILALD

>member
-1 MLKEPLALIGMSC
+1 MLKEPLALVGMSC

-19 DGLDEFWNL
+19 DGLDEFWKL
-28 VVQGATAWGSLPA
+28 VAQGATAWGSLPA

-48 YFAPDK
+48 YFAPEK
-54 GTVGKSYS
+54 GTIGKSYS
-62 ELGGLV
+62 ELGGLI
-68 SGRSVDQSVCP
+68 SSRPVDQSVCP
-79 LTAEQANHYDIAHQV
+79 LTNDHKKHYDIAHQV

-115 DSKTGVYVGHTG
+115 HSRTGVYVGHTG
-127 GSARVGDYVYSTRI
+127 GSAAVGDYVYSTRI
-141 DEAAHILEHVDVA
+141 DEAAHLLHEVDVA
-154 RKLLGDDAVARV
+154 RELLGDETVKRV
-166 AEEVTVAVR
+166 SEDVTTAVR
-175 QRYPGRQAGRPVTLS
+175 RRYPGRKAGRPIALS

-201 LKLEGPY
+201 LQLEGPY

-223 VAARALNAGSIDQA
+223 IASRALNAGSIDQA

-274 VAAEGYVALVL
+274 VTAEGYVALVL
-285 KTLSRAM
+285 KTLSKAV

-334 KEDLSELE
+334 KEDLSEIE

-362 AGLLSQHIPSEKK
+362 AGLLSRHIPSGKK

-394 ASLVKVVLAMEHNV
+394 ASLVKVVLAMEHNL
-408 IPPGTTADEFN
+408 IPPGTTADELN
-419 DEFDWKNGPF
+419 DEFNWRDGPF
-429 RVPKSTERWKPRGDG
+429 RVPKSTEKWKRREDG

-459 NVHLAISEHVEKV
+459 NVHLAIAEHVESVKA
-472 TTVRP
+472 VRP
-477 VSTGKWLVRDEP
+477 AGGRNQLVRDEP
-489 IAIVGTGCVLP
+489 IAIVGAGCVLP

-526 WSLERAVDPTGPSS
+526 WSLERAIDPTGPKS
-540 WHTVAGLGGFVEGFA
+540 WHAMAGLGGFVEGFE

-588 AGLNDETWDRTRV
+588 AGLKNETWDRTRV

-609 GGDFSNDLQIGL
+609 GGDFSHDLQIGL
-621 RLPETAMIL
+621 RLPETAVIL
-630 TEILHRHGL
+630 TDLLRRHGL
-639 KNSQIN
+639 SESQIVE
-645 DVLSAY
+645 VLSAY

-678 TKSFD
+678 TKSFN
-683 LKGGA
+683 LMGGA

-710 DGSSDAVLCA
+710 DGSNDAVLCA
-720 AGQRYLDLVAYEI
+720 AGQRYLDLVAYEM

-765 MKRLADAQAAGD
+765 MKRLSDAQAAGD
-777 KIHGVIRDV
+777 TIHGVIRDV
-786 SVSAGEQPEVTATR
+786 CVSAGEQPEVTAAR
-800 VMSHVSEA
+800 VMDGVSEST
-808 AQISNEAIV
+808 QLPHEAVV

-830 RKVLQSLASSG
+830 KEVLKSLTARVDT
-841 ESEVSHPV
+841 ESVHPV
-849 SSLDGTIGHLGAAAG
+849 SSLDGQIGHLGAAAG
-864 AAGVLKLMNAVRTG
+864 AAGVLKLMKAVRSG
-878 NLPAANVI
+878 SLPAAGSISDELTVLDH
-886 EEGGAITGRL
+886 L
-896 RVSANP
+896 RVSSKLR
-902 CPLPV
+902 PLPV
-907 ASTSGYRAGSLTEV
+907 ASTDGYRAGSLTEV
-921 NEDLVGHLV
+921 NDDLIGHLV

-935 SPTKQRK
+935 SLPREGSREGKQ
-942 NSSFMSPQPQSNA
+942 SSSMSPAPQNKTHM
-955 QEKLSEGSIAALFPG
+955 QGNTGRIAALFPG

-979 QGLATETPEGRV
+979 QELAKETPEGQV
-991 VLEELDEL
+991 VLAELDEL
-999 ARACQAPTLSEVA
+999 ARSCQAPTLAEVA
-1012 WKTPNKMGSGVWET
+1012 WKSPNKMGSGVWET
-1026 QWSMYLG
+1026 QWAMYLG

-1039 VLTSMGF
+1039 VLKAMGF
-1046 RPGCIASHSFGE
+1046 HPDCIASHSFGE
-1058 FPALTAAGSWSEVI
+1058 FPALAAAGCWSEDI
-1072 GFQATKARAKAVE
+1072 GFKATKARAEAVE
-1085 QHGPVDGAM
+1085 QHGPPDGAM
-1094 LSILADAEA
+1094 LSVLAGAE
-1103 VKSAIK
+1103 VVQSAIK
-1109 PFESLV
+1109 PFDSLV

-1140 LLEPTRARVK
+1140 LLEPTRTRAK

-1161 LLRKAAAELSQTL
+1161 LLKRAAAELSQTL
-1174 DLLPITESQYP
+1174 DLLPITESQFP
-1185 VLSSTTLDVLSTPA
+1185 ILSSTTLNVLSTPA
-1199 MVRTSLVRQMTETV
+1199 TVRTSLVRQMTETV
-1213 RWVEVVKQLYQAGA
+1213 RWVQVVKQLYEQGV

-1266 EQMARLQDAL
+1266 EQMARLQDTLGL
-1276 SLSSYATQTRSAAE
+1276 SAGAVQAGASAQHGTN
-1290 PSKGSKL
+1290 SQSF
-1297 LDSKLPGDV
+1297 GDV
-1306 FRFDATARRRE
+1306 SRFDATARRRE

-1324 GHAKK
+1324 GGREK
-1329 QTTKPVIKAGVS
+1329 QALKPVAKAEAP
-1341 PSQNGNQTSR
+1341 PSRNGTHGAR
-1351 FDYIASVKNSRR
+1351 FDYVASARNSSQRQ
-1363 SSGTPD
+1363 GAPTQ
-1369 TNVFSKTNGLAA
+1369 NGFSKPRGAGA
-1381 TMVDVPSALSQ
+1381 SIVDVPSALSQ
-1392 QKSRSTPPAVPTAEV
+1392 PNSRSEMPAIPKAGILEV
-1407 EDVKKFLIEFVIEQ
+1407 ESFLIDFVIEQ

-1452 IGQKYDLEV
+1452 IGQKYDLQA

-1476 LEYMQPRIGGGA
+1476 LEYMQPRIGGGD
-1488 SGGGASVE
+1488 VQ
-1496 QPTPSVKS
+1496 QPAPLAES
-1504 NGQVHGSSLNGHA
+1504 NGHA
-1517 HKEVV
+1517 HASSVNGHAGNGV
-1522 QAAAVAGSAEKNDE
+1522 AHAAPVAVSLEKIDE
-1536 LSNFLIEFVIEQT
+1536 LSDFLIDFVIEQT

-1585 LEVDDELSLDDFP
+1585 L
-1598 TLRHLLEYM
+1598 
-1607 QPRIGG
+1607 
-1613 GASGG
+1613 
-1618 GASVEQPTPSVKSN
+1618 
-1632 GQVHGSSLNG
+1632 
-1642 HAHKEVV
+1642 
-1649 QAAAVAGSAEKI
+1649 QA
-1661 DELSNFLIEFVIEQ
+1661 
-1675 TGYPREIVELDAD
+1675 
-1688 LEADLGIDSIR
+1688 
-1699 KAQLFGEIGQK
+1699 
-1710 YDLEVDDELSL
+1710 DDELSL

-1741 DVVRSSHEEQ
+1741 DVRANDGERSVSSVAEAVDIYRSS
-1751 AISSGTESIDVYRSP
+1751 
-1766 AFLLG
+1766 AFLAG
-1771 EERGRRDKARIQQ
+1771 EEKGRRDREKIQQ
-1784 WGRVI
+1784 WARRL
-1789 SSSLSFQDA
+1789 SSSMSFQDA
-1798 PIFPREIGEEL
+1798 PVFSREIGEEL
-1809 DGVATGAAVSSSVV
+1809 DGVAFGAGVSASVV
-1823 RAAMARPSDALG
+1823 RAAMARPFDAIG
-1835 TIDVIASIRPEGAGV
+1835 TFDIIASVQPEETGV
-1850 IVGFGRHVAPH
+1850 AVGFGRHVAPH
-1861 GESFTNGDVRG
+1861 AEAFTNDSVVG
-1872 GTLSVPGLPGTLCG
+1872 GSLSIPGLPGMLCG
-1886 WNQNGLVSWIDR
+1886 WNQNGIIAWIDCL
-1898 FGMSSKGDAHSLTPA
+1898 GQSVNENDHTLTPA
-1913 AIAVDHVVRT
+1913 AIAVDHVIRT
-1923 ACSIADATDQLR
+1923 AHSTADATEQLR
-1935 QMYPLDAP
+1935 QLCPLGTP
-1943 IFLLCVGEQQI
+1943 VFLLGIGEQQI
-1954 CRVSVDGNVTV
+1954 CRVEVDGDVTV
-1965 LANEVSAV
+1965 LANEMNAV
-1973 GPQSPLARIALHDGQ
+1973 RPESPLDRISLHDGQ
-1988 KKIHEAV
+1988 RNIHDAV
-1995 NALVGS
+1995 LALVGR
-2001 ADEERARIS
+2001 DEEEQARMS
-2010 ATSYWVALEVC
+2010 ATSHWLALGVFN
-2021 GGKADMC
+2021 GKAYVH
-2028 SGGPTAAWCS
+2028 SGGPIAQWCP
-2038 ELSDSLRSLR
+2038 ELSESLRG
-2048 LLQSEIRP
+2048 LQVHQSKKRP
-2056 SPKAPVR
+2056 STKGSFHDRETP
-2063 DQKTTSV
+2063 SV
-2070 TRRYVVDHCEIA
+2070 TRRYVVDHCEMA
-2082 AAVGDRQISGERV
+2082 AAGGDRRLAGERV
-2095 LVLGSGSIA
+2095 LVFGSGKIA
-2104 EAVAAEVRQRGA
+2104 DAVAAEIRQRGA
-2116 DAVVVSCEGER
+2116 DAVVASCGGYS
-2127 EAKQLVEQQ
+2127 EAKQFIQQQ
-2136 ESVGALTHLVI
+2136 ESIGAVTHLVI
-2147 ASAAGESSAG
+2147 ASAAGKSSAG
-2157 TYGDLQILLESV
+2157 TYSDLQVLLESV
-2169 FFTCQQWIIKRSGS
+2169 FFTCQQWIIKRTEA

-2193 VTRLGGQFGIDTHID
+2193 VTRLGGQFGIDSHID
-2208 DVAGGGLAGLFKN
+2208 NVAGGGLTGLFKN

-2252 LCTQED
+2252 LCTKSD
-2258 LVEVGYRAGMRVQM
+2258 IIEVGYRAATRLQM
-2272 VSKEAAVPEETT
+2272 ASQEAIVPEGTT
-2284 PLEAVSRGAV
+2284 PLEAVSRGSV

-2314 QYELRLALV
+2314 QYGLRLALV
-2323 GSTELVTVE
+2323 GSTELVVVE
-2332 PAWLDLDDSGIKA
+2332 PRWLDLDDAGMKT

-2358 EDPRRAWKVVEKT
+2358 EDPRRTWTVVEKT
-2371 IEIRQSLAA
+2371 IEIRRSLAA

-2385 IEAHYFPCDLSNE
+2385 IEAHYFPCDLSNQE
-2398 KMVQQMV
+2398 TVRQMV
-2405 ADVQQQVGPVRGI
+2405 ADVQHQVGPVRGI
-2418 VHGAGFEAAC
+2418 VHGAGFESAC

-2435 AGFCATVGPKALGLE
+2435 AGFSATVFPKALGLE
-2450 YLLAATDETMLGAV
+2450 YLLAATDEKMLGAV
-2464 VGFGSTSGRF
+2464 IGFGSTSGRF
-2474 GGHGQADYAMANDI
+2474 GGHGQADYAMANDL

-2545 DEIAA
+2545 DEIAS
-2550 GLPAT
+2550 GLLVS
-2555 EVVVT
+2555 EVIVT
-2560 ESAFCEAAGCVLSEE
+2560 EPAFCEAAGVTKADAKEKGTGGIE
-2575 TSKPS
+2575 
-2580 TSAGSLIRHVQPT
+2580 AIGSLVKNVNT
-2593 AEGASV
+2593 AGEGASV
-2599 SVDFDPTQDKFLV
+2599 RVDFDPTQDMFLV

-2632 QSALAAGATHTVREI
+2632 QSALAAGATRAVREI
-2647 RNVMIQRPFG
+2647 RDVTIQRPFG

-2665 ATITVGQKNSSGE
+2665 ATITVGQNNGSGE
-2678 VPVIGWAAVQ
+2678 VPVVGWAAVQ
-2688 NTAGHHLGDPRE
+2688 NTAGRELGDPRE
-2700 HFSGSIVVDSQG
+2700 HFSGTIAVDSQG

-2763 PHVVAA
+2763 PNIVAA
-2769 PRGAHGWTVPIALL
+2769 PRGADGWTVPIALL
-2783 DGCLVGCAVYSYIL
+2783 DGCIVGCAVYSYIL

-2815 TAHENEKCTL
+2815 TARKNEKCTV

-2831 HDKKESIYDFTLY
+2831 HDERESIYDFTLY
-2844 GSDNRP
+2844 GSDSRP
-2850 IFALD
+2850 ILALD
-2855 GLHLARVPSRQ
+2855 GLHLACVPSRQ
-2866 EP
+2866 ES